1 MDNETIERE
10 ALRMAPAKR
19 AELAQKLILSLDVL
33 PEAETDAAWL
43 DEAQERALELDDG
56 RVQPVSAAQVRR
68 KAQDLLR

>member
-10 ALRMAPAKR
+10 ALRLAPAKR

-33 PEAETDAAWL
+33 PEAGTDAAWL